1 MKNEN
6 NEVLKEKIYELY
18 NLNNNLKAMND
29 QLKLFDEEFSEL
41 KRIKES
47 LEDFQSSQEKEAFNH
62 LGGGIFVNVELKDRD
77 KVLVNV
83 GGNVLVYKDIK
94 EAKKLIEEQALDIHD
109 IIKKLDQEINTWATK
124 VSSLERE
131 VEDLNKEKQ

>member
-1 MKNEN
+1 
-6 NEVLKEKIYELY
+6 
-18 NLNNNLKAMND
+18 MND
-29 QLKLFDEEFSEL
+29 QLKLFDDEFSEL

-47 LEDFQSSQEKEAFNH
+47 LEDFQSSQETEAFNH
-62 LGGGIFVNVELKDRD
+62 LGGGIFVKVELKDKD

-83 GGNVLVYKDIK
+83 GGNVLVYKDVK
-94 EAKKLIEEQALDIHD
+94 EAKKLIDEQALDIHD

-131 VEDLNKEKQ
+131 IEDLNKEKQ

>member
-1 MKNEN
+1 MKKEN
-6 NEVLKEKIYELY
+6 NEILKEKIYELY

-29 QLKLFDEEFSEL
+29 QLKLFDDEFSEL

-47 LEDFQSSQEKEAFNH
+47 LEDFQSSQETEAFNH
-62 LGGGIFVNVELKDRD
+62 LGGGIFVKVELKDKD

-83 GGNVLVYKDIK
+83 GGNVLVYKDVK
-94 EAKKLIEEQALDIHD
+94 EAKKLIDEQALDIHD

-131 VEDLNKEKQ
+131 IEDLNKEKQ